1 MTTATILYPR
11 SWKITCDFT
20 QIACSG
26 KPDPVSKRATV
37 FLSDAFPQR
46 ISPLA
51 ATCRDECIIFSWQVL
66 AG

>member
-1 MTTATILYPR
+1 MTTATILFPR

-26 KPDPVSKRATV
+26 KPDPVSKPAAV
-37 FLSDAFPQR
+37 PLSGAFPQR
-46 ISPLA
+46 IFVLA
-51 ATCRDECIIFSWQVL
+51 AACRDECIIFSWPVL